1 LQPQSGDYVIIF
13 RKLSYKENIYLKKLQ
28 LHILLVILTMIIVM
42 VSVSSCSTKKNTW
55 SRRAY
60 HNMTCHY
67 NVFWNGKNSLYDG
80 AEALTQKVID
90 NYKVVLR
97 VYNYGTLQEAQSL
110 NSQMD
115 RAIKKASIGIQR
127 HSMYFNGKEYIK
139 WVKVSYLM
147 MGEAHFYKQD
157 YTSARRVFDYV
168 SKQYSD
174 DPIQY
179 EGYLWLAKTYIETE
193 RFEKAEAVINFM
205 QSKKDENKFPGSIEK
220 ELPFVIAD
228 FYLAQEKYNEAYP
241 YLERCLEVGNK
252 RDIITRVYFI
262 LGQINQMDN
271 DLETASYYYKKVIN
285 RNAEYR
291 MAFEAK
297 MNLAKSYDE
306 NTGDSKAIIKTLQ
319 KMAREYKNRDFL
331 DQIYFAL
338 GEISMKDGNKETAI
352 DYYAKSVQFSATN
365 NYQKSESALTL
376 ADLYFDDNKYE
387 LAEAYYD
394 TAVSFLP
401 QDYPDYETIKN
412 KASVLTDLVQ
422 LASTIKLQDSLL
434 YLASLDTTKL
444 YALID
449 KVIQQEIAAREKEAE
464 LADEG
469 GVQFVDVGQRS
480 RNPNVQ
486 TGKWYFYNT
495 AALSYG
501 YSEFIKK
508 WGNRKLEDN
517 WRLSDKRLVMQSY
530 GDDLAEGDDL
540 NPDDSVAMD
549 QSNNPENRAYY
560 LKDIP
565 FEEEQK
571 KAAHE
576 LIIKSYKQLGFLYLE
591 DLRDTTNAL
600 ETYLSFQE
608 KYPDNQFRLES
619 WYALYKIYNER
630 GNQEQASY
638 YKSLI
643 LSNYADSDYAK
654 VITDPEYFNKIG
666 EDKQRALQLYEKT
679 YKAFTREQYFRV
691 ITYANN
697 GLEEF
702 SEDTAI
708 APRLMYL
715 RAISLGKVDVPDT
728 LYASLKELIT
738 LHPASPV
745 VPMAKSILN
754 TLSTEYGVG
763 EPVAGFNN
771 QADSTQAIP
780 SIYTY
785 DENSMHLVL
794 LIVNS
799 KNVEIDPLKVRLS
812 DFKKKSF
819 SLLNVRIKSLMLDN
833 KTTLITIG
841 NFGNKREAG
850 KFYSALS
857 SDEYVF
863 SGLSPDDVAVTTI
876 SVGNY
881 PVFYKEK
888 DVEGYLRFFKKYYE
902 NEK

>member
-1 LQPQSGDYVIIF
+1 
-13 RKLSYKENIYLKKLQ
+13 
-28 LHILLVILTMIIVM
+28 
-42 VSVSSCSTKKNTW
+42 
-55 SRRAY
+55 
-60 HNMTCHY
+60 
-67 NVFWNGKNSLYDG
+67 
-80 AEALTQKVID
+80 
-90 NYKVVLR
+90 
-97 VYNYGTLQEAQSL
+97 
-110 NSQMD
+110 
-115 RAIKKASIGIQR
+115 
-127 HSMYFNGKEYIK
+127 
-139 WVKVSYLM
+139 
-147 MGEAHFYKQD
+147 
-157 YTSARRVFDYV
+157 
-168 SKQYSD
+168 
-174 DPIQY
+174 
-179 EGYLWLAKTYIETE
+179 
-193 RFEKAEAVINFM
+193 
-205 QSKKDENKFPGSIEK
+205 
-220 ELPFVIAD
+220 
-228 FYLAQEKYNEAYP
+228 
-241 YLERCLEVGNK
+241 
-252 RDIITRVYFI
+252 
-262 LGQINQMDN
+262 MDN
-271 DLETASYYYKKVIN
+271 DLETASYYYKKVIS

-376 ADLYFDDNKYE
+376 ADIYFDDNKYE

>member
-1 LQPQSGDYVIIF
+1 MQPQCGDYVIIF
-13 RKLSYKENIYLKKLQ
+13 RKLSYKENTYLKGLR
-28 LHILLVILTMIIVM
+28 LHIQFLLLAVVVVMI
-42 VSVSSCSTKKNTW
+42 SVSSCSTKKNTW
-55 SRRAY
+55 TRRLY
-60 HNMTCHY
+60 HNTTCHY

-80 AEALTQKVID
+80 AEALTKKVND
-90 NYKVVLR
+90 NYKAVLR
-97 VYNYGTLQEAQSL
+97 IYNYGTLQEAQSL

-127 HSMYFNGKEYIK
+127 HSMYFNGKENIK

-193 RFEKAEAVINFM
+193 RFEKAEAVINFI
-205 QSKKDENKFPGSIEK
+205 QSKKDESKFSGSVEK
-220 ELPFVIAD
+220 ELLFVIAD
-228 FYLAQEKYNEAYP
+228 FYLAQKKYNEAYP

-252 RDIITRVYFI
+252 RDVITRVNFI
-262 LGQINQMDN
+262 LGQINQMEG
-271 DLETASYYYKKVIN
+271 DLETASYYYQKVIN

-306 NTGDSKAIIKTLQ
+306 NSGDSKAIVKTLQ

-338 GEISMKDGNKETAI
+338 GEISMKDGNKEVAI
-352 DYYAKSVQFSATN
+352 DYFAKSVQFSATN

-376 ADLYFDDNKYE
+376 ADIYFEDNEYE

-412 KASVLTDLVQ
+412 KASVLTELVQ

-449 KVIQQEIAAREKEAE
+449 DVIQQEIAAREKETE
-464 LADEG
+464 MADEG
-469 GVQFVDVGQRS
+469 GVQFVNVGQRS
-480 RNPNVQ
+480 RNPNIQ

-501 YSEFIKK
+501 YTEFIKK

-517 WRLSDKRLVMQSY
+517 WRLSDKRLVMKSY
-530 GDDLAEGDDL
+530 GDDMTEGDDL
-540 NPDDSVAMD
+540 NPSDSAAVD

-576 LIIKSYKQLGFLYLE
+576 QIIQSYKQLGFLYLE

-600 ETYLSFQE
+600 ETYLAFQE
-608 KYPDNQFRLES
+608 KYPDNPFRLES

-630 GNQEQASY
+630 GDQEQASY

-643 LSNYADSDYAK
+643 LSNYSDSDYAK

-666 EDKQRALQLYEKT
+666 EGKQKALQLYEKT

-702 SEDTAI
+702 SDDTAI

-728 LYASLKELIT
+728 LYASLKELIS
-738 LHPASPV
+738 LYPASPV

-841 NFGNKREAG
+841 NFGNKREAE
-850 KFYSALS
+850 KFYLALS
-857 SDEYVF
+857 ADEYVF
-863 SGLSPDDVAVTTI
+863 SGLNPDDVDVTTI

-888 DVEGYLRFFKKYYE
+888 DVDGYLRFFNKYYK
-902 NEK
+902 NDN

>member
-1 LQPQSGDYVIIF
+1 
-13 RKLSYKENIYLKKLQ
+13 
-28 LHILLVILTMIIVM
+28 
-42 VSVSSCSTKKNTW
+42 
-55 SRRAY
+55 
-60 HNMTCHY
+60 
-67 NVFWNGKNSLYDG
+67 
-80 AEALTQKVID
+80 
-90 NYKVVLR
+90 
-97 VYNYGTLQEAQSL
+97 
-110 NSQMD
+110 
-115 RAIKKASIGIQR
+115 
-127 HSMYFNGKEYIK
+127 
-139 WVKVSYLM
+139 
-147 MGEAHFYKQD
+147 
-157 YTSARRVFDYV
+157 
-168 SKQYSD
+168 
-174 DPIQY
+174 
-179 EGYLWLAKTYIETE
+179 
-193 RFEKAEAVINFM
+193 
-205 QSKKDENKFPGSIEK
+205 NKFPGSIEK

-376 ADLYFDDNKYE
+376 ADIYFDDNKYE